1 MRRGPLALAG
11 AALLALVAS
20 AGMEKAKAQETGPAQ
35 AFAAARGLVASLGL
49 PGQVEDMIGQLRGP
63 MIAALRQ
70 QAPRLPE
77 AQVAALVDEFVMP
90 EFRAHSGEVVEATV
104 AIYAGRLTPEEM
116 RQIAA
121 FYATPVGVKLRGLMP
136 EVFAESL
143 RFGQA
148 WGARIAAAALAK
160 HREALRA
167 RGLNL

>member
-1 MRRGPLALAG
+1 MRHGPRALVA
-11 AALLALVAS
+11 AALLAVA
-20 AGMEKAKAQETGPAQ
+20 APALAEEAGPAQ
-35 AFAAARGLVASLGL
+35 ALAAARGLVASLGL
-49 PGQVEDMIGQLRGP
+49 QGQVEDMIGQMRAP

-77 AQVAALVDEFVMP
+77 AQVASLVDEFVMP
-90 EFRAHSGEVVEATV
+90 EFRAHAGEVVEATA

-116 RQIAA
+116 RQVAA
-121 FYATPVGVKLRGLMP
+121 FYATPVGAKLRGLMP
-136 EVFAESL
+136 EVFAESM

-148 WGARIAAAALAK
+148 WGARVAAAALAK